1 MFFIQAVP
9 FEFNYTQSQGGGGGG
24 GGGGMEQEQQISERE
39 KEIIA
44 ATFNQ
49 IKGDS
54 KTKMSAG
61 ENGKY
66 LSDVQAKLRDQAT
79 SMANRTKARQLDS
92 NGAAFQQF
100 VKEME
105 AAVAAMAPASD
116 KLKGLDFQGA
126 LTPEQQALQHLL
138 RAESTFRDIQ
148 IQISRGGGGGGGGGG
163 GAGRDLAN
171 LFDLELDKEEISTR
185 PTPAAAVQP
194 AEEQRKSTMP

>member
-1 MFFIQAVP
+1 MNSTTRNRSRRAAAAAVAAD
-9 FEFNYTQSQGGGGGG
+9 
-24 GGGGMEQEQQISERE
+24 EQEQQISERE

-49 IKGDS
+49 IKGDA
-54 KTKMSAG
+54 KAKAAAA

-66 LSDVQAKLRDQAT
+66 LSEVQAKLRDQAQ
-79 SMANRTKARQLDS
+79 SLANRTKARQLDAQRRRRS
-92 NGAAFQQF
+92 QQF

-105 AAVAAMAPASD
+105 AAVAAMTPASD
-116 KLKGLDFQGA
+116 KLKALQFQDA

-171 LFDLELDKEEISTR
+171 LFDLELDKDKNQYETNSATLPRRNSSSRRSTTR
-185 PTPAAAVQP
+185 
-194 AEEQRKSTMP
+194 

>member
-1 MFFIQAVP
+1 M
-9 FEFNYTQSQGGGGGG
+9 GG
-24 GGGGMEQEQQISERE
+24 EQEQQISERE

-49 IKGDS
+49 LKADA
-54 KTKMSAG
+54 KTKAAAA

-66 LSDVQAKLRDQAT
+66 LAEVQAKLRDQAQ
-79 SMANRTKARQLDS
+79 SLANRTKARQLDS
-92 NGAAFQQF
+92 NGPGFSTF

-116 KLKGLDFQGA
+116 KLKGLAFQDA

-138 RAESTFRDIQ
+138 RAEATFRDIQ
-148 IQISRGGGGGGGGGG
+148 IQISRGGGGGGGGG

-171 LFDLELDKEEISTR
+171 LFDLELDKEQNQYENNAVDRPPSNSSRRSTK
-185 PTPAAAVQP
+185 P
-194 AEEQRKSTMP
+194 